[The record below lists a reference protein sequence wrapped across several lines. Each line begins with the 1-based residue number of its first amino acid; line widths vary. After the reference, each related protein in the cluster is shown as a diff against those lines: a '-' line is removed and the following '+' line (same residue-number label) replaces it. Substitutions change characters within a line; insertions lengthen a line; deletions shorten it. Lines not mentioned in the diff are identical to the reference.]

1 MKNQNPLVFGLAC
14 ATGVFVSNLFTGGG
28 DLMTAALA
36 GGISGVAVA
45 AILFAMRWR
54 RE

>member
-14 ATGVFVSNLFTGGG
+14 AAGVFASNFFTGRG
-28 DLMTAALA
+28 DLLTAALA

-45 AILFAMRWR
+45 AILYFMRR
-54 RE
+54 RRG